1 VNNRRPLLQA
11 AACTDRRRLLSET
24 YTMTPK
30 PSTSAPGSLALE
42 RLSHVRSRTGLSRSE
57 IYRRIAL
64 GEFPA
69 PVKLGP
75 RISAWH
81 TAEIDA
87 WIAQRI
93 AARDQGARA

>member
-1 VNNRRPLLQA
+1 
-11 AACTDRRRLLSET
+11 
-24 YTMTPK
+24 
-30 PSTSAPGSLALE
+30 
-42 RLSHVRSRTGLSRSE
+42 LSRSE

-64 GEFPA
+64 GDFPA

-75 RISAWH
+75 RASAWH

-93 AARDQGARA
+93 AVRDQGARA